1 MRRNDISW
9 FEEAVASTVI
19 CHLKT
24 GESLKGNLSA
34 VYADALL
41 LRDAVV
47 LDPDTQTEL
56 EGTIAVPRDSVD
68 YIQQV
73 G

>member
-1 MRRNDISW
+1 VRRTETSW
-9 FEEAVASTVI
+9 FEEAVASTII

-24 GESLKGNLSA
+24 GESLKGNLAA
-34 VYADALL
+34 VYTDALS

-56 EGTIAVPRDSVD
+56 KGTIAVPRDSID